1 MRGHHLLIVGF
12 VDFYGCLIAGLNER
26 LRVQDKLGK
35 PAFLPALANPS
46 QGRPDELLL
55 QFMTGSTPLLK

>member
-1 MRGHHLLIVGF
+1 MRGHYLLIVGF

-26 LRVQDKLGK
+26 LRVSDKLGK

-46 QGRPDELLL
+46 
-55 QFMTGSTPLLK
+55 